1 MNKPD
6 PLVCVNKVLSA
17 VEEIVKTQSEQKCRK
32 NVFETLGLLMAY
44 YPENVNHITTEFRR
58 MCKDYNKDFF
68 KEIRWDDIAQ
78 ELRSMN
84 DE

>member
-1 MNKPD
+1 MDNQDSLIYINKE
-6 PLVCVNKVLSA
+6 LSC
-17 VEEIVKTQSEQKCRK
+17 VEEIVKTQSEQNCRK
-32 NVFETLGLLMAY
+32 DIFETLGLIKQTH
-44 YPENVNHITTEFRR
+44 PEHREYIEERFQQ